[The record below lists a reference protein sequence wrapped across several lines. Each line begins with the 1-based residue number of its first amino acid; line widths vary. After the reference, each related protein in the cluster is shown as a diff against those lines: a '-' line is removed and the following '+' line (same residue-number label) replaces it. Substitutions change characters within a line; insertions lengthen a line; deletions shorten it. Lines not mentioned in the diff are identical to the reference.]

1 LTPTAYRKF
10 RVILAT
16 ALAVTVGPGLAQPA
30 QGPFRA
36 PASRSETPAPGS
48 LREAPAPPAPGSLYI
63 VEKPGNTLLATE
75 YLGRAVQG
83 PDKQKVG
90 TINDLLVD
98 TTGRII
104 GVVIDVG
111 GFLGIGGK
119 EIAIAFE
126 ALFPVFEDGKEAF
139 LVEMSRNQLAAAPA
153 FKRPP

>member
-1 LTPTAYRKF
+1 M
-10 RVILAT
+10 ILAT

-98 TTGRII
+98 TTGRVI

-126 ALFPVFEDGKEAF
+126 ALPVPGARLPF
-139 LVEMSRNQLAAAPA
+139 SRCFSLLDAVCL
-153 FKRPP
+153 RPDSCLRRL

>member
-1 LTPTAYRKF
+1 
-10 RVILAT
+10 
-16 ALAVTVGPGLAQPA
+16 
-30 QGPFRA
+30 
-36 PASRSETPAPGS
+36 

-63 VEKPGNTLLATE
+63 VEKPSTTLLATE

-98 TTGRII
+98 TTGRVI

-126 ALFPVFEDGKEAF
+126 ALFPGPAYPFRDV
-139 LVEMSRNQLAAAPA
+139 SRSWTRCA
-153 FKRPP
+153 